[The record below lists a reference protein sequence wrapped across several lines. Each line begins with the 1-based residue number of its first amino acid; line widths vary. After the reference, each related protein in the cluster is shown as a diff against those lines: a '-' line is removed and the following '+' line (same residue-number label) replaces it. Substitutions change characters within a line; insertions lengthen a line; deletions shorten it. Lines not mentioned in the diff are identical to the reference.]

1 MEADLY
7 RRICALID
15 QVSPHRRR
23 DKQQFGDHLIAKVY
37 LYSVLKDRS
46 VLFACD
52 PENWDKILFDELIN
66 HLPSQS
72 TMSRRMRTVGVLQTL
87 ERAALL
93 LGEDRGDL
101 LVKIIDSKPLRVG
114 NYSKDRDAKRGR
126 ASGAMARGYK
136 LHAISQENRLIHW
149 TITSMNTNDQIAAQ
163 QLIPRL
169 TGGGYLLADN
179 AYDANKVHVLTQLM
193 NHQLVAP
200 PRMTNQGVRDAR
212 RNSPARLRSLDMLN
226 RWLYPGDK
234 NTFGQSLLQS
244 RGQIERSFGH
254 AVMLGMN
261 APPPWVRTPRR
272 IATWVSGKLI
282 QSMLRLREIEEL
294 RR

>member
-1 MEADLY
+1 MEAGLY
-7 RRICALID
+7 RRMCALID
-15 QVSPHRRR
+15 QVSPHRRME
-23 DKQQFGDHLIAKVY
+23 KQQFGDHLVAKIY

-52 PENWDKILFDELIN
+52 PENWDKKLFDELIG

-72 TMSRRMRTVGVLQTL
+72 TMSRRMRTIGVLQTL
-87 ERAALL
+87 ERAVQL
-93 LGEDRGDL
+93 LGEDHGES

-114 NYSKDRDAKRGR
+114 NYSKDRDARRGR
-126 ASGAMARGYK
+126 ASGEMARGYK
-136 LHAISQENRLIHW
+136 LHAISQANRLIHW
-149 TITSMNTNDQIAAQ
+149 TITSMNTNDQVAAQ
-163 QLIPRL
+163 QLIPQLR
-169 TGGGYLLADN
+169 GGGYLLADN
-179 AYDANKVHVLTQLM
+179 AYDANKVHMMTQSM

-200 PRMTNQGVRDAR
+200 PRPTNQDVRDVR
-212 RNSPARLRSLDMLN
+212 RNSTARLRSLDLLN
-226 RWLYPGDK
+226 RRLYPDNRK
-234 NTFGQSLLQS
+234 SFGQSLWQT

-254 AVMLGMN
+254 AVMQGLS

-294 RR
+294 RA